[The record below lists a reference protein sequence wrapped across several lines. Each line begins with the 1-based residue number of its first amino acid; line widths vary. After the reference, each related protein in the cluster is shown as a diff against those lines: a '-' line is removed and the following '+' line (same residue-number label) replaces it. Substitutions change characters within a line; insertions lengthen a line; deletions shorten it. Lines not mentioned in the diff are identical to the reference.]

1 MDKKYTALKEALI
14 KAKEAAMA
22 AKTEDYGGT
31 CNFDSP
37 VLLYKEMGYNRNQT
51 ISLIESLGM
60 MAWEPSSSYWKGC
73 IVISGVTAGQGFC
86 RTRMAEAFAK
96 SLKAS
101 GIESGVYY
109 QMD

>member
-1 MDKKYTALKEALI
+1 MDKKYIELKEALL
-14 KAKEAAMA
+14 KAKEAAQI
-22 AKTEDYGGT
+22 AKTEDDGGT

-37 VLLYKEMGYNRNQT
+37 VLLYKKMGYNKSQAYG
-51 ISLIESLGM
+51 LIESLGM

-73 IVISGVTAGQGFC
+73 IVISGATAGQGFC
-86 RTRMAEAFAK
+86 RTRMAEAFAR
-96 SLKAS
+96 SLKES